1 MYVGQVLCQGSET
14 FPWFAGKGKGGLTV
28 AAKKEFFETG
38 NNMARL
44 L

>member
-1 MYVGQVLCQGSET
+1 MLVKFYARVAKLSLGLRE
-14 FPWFAGKGKGGLTV
+14 KEKGGLTV